1 MTKQIQSTDRTTP
14 RRDQWSGDLDP
25 AKLGATLHELAYRVH
40 RFVRAI
46 ERPGSGLKT
55 SQQELTALH
64 AELFRLQSK
73 YDSQQLDSLAKYASA
88 MRERLEHACPELF
101 RLAESPTSS
110 VAGAL
115 QMLLRKLLNLRDAVM
130 TRAPVSRI
138 ARRATPLLVPIRVGA
153 SADGS
158 LRRVA
163 ISESSSRG
171 RYEPDRWRGVFQVF

>member
-1 MTKQIQSTDRTTP
+1 MTKQAQPIDRISS
-14 RRDQWSGDLDP
+14 RRDQRSGDLDP
-25 AKLGATLHELAYRVH
+25 SKLGATLQELAYRVH

-46 ERPGSGLKT
+46 ERSGSRLKT

-64 AELFRLQSK
+64 SEIFRLQSNL
-73 YDSQQLDSLAKYASA
+73 DSRQLDSLAKYASA

-101 RLAESPTSS
+101 RLGESPTSS

-115 QMLLRKLLNLRDAVM
+115 QMLLWKLLNLRDAVM
-130 TRAPVSRI
+130 KKAPVSRI
-138 ARRATPLLVPIRVGA
+138 ARRAAPLLVPIRIEA

-163 ISESSSRG
+163 IRERIRFARSLRA
-171 RYEPDRWRGVFQVF
+171 